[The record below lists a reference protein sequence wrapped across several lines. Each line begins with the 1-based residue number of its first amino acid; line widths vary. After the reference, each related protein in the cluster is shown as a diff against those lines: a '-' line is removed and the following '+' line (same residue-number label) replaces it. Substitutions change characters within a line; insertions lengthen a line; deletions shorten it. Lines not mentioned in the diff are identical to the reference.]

1 MEGGDSTGLKVHMQT
16 LCFCSRATW
25 RAASQQ
31 IFCERV
37 NNDFSTAE
45 HTDRINAAASG
56 MMLFGDDL
64 YFVSILRL
72 RSEFYLNRTCLQ
84 STAVMH

>member
-16 LCFCSRATW
+16 LCFCSSATW

-45 HTDRINAAASG
+45 HTNNINAANSG
-56 MMLFGDDL
+56 LMHFCDDL
-64 YFVSILRL
+64 YFES
-72 RSEFYLNRTCLQ
+72 
-84 STAVMH
+84 